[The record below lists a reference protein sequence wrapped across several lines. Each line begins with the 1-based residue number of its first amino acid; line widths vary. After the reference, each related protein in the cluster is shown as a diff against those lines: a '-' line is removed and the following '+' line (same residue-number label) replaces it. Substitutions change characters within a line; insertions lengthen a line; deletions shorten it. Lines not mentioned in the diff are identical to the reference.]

1 MTNRPTKDK
10 VADAAV
16 ELFFQK
22 GFHATSVRDIA
33 QVATVNVSLIH
44 YYFKSK
50 QGLLEYTIIEYY
62 ERYMAYLEK
71 ELRQVEKEDKIKQ
84 LKILIEAMM
93 RYKVETY
100 ELTYFIQRE
109 LSIDS
114 TFVRELS
121 VTYLAKEKH
130 ILKVLFLENEYLCRH
145 KHKQVLFLQLK
156 GMINTPFQMKKEWKK
171 HALEASSRDYFIRTY
186 LEAIFFWL
194 DYLIVKKPEYENL

>member
-130 ILKVLFLENEYLCRH
+130 ILKVLFLENEYL
-145 KHKQVLFLQLK
+145 
-156 GMINTPFQMKKEWKK
+156 
-171 HALEASSRDYFIRTY
+171 
-186 LEAIFFWL
+186 
-194 DYLIVKKPEYENL
+194 

>member
-1 MTNRPTKDK
+1 MTKRPTKDK

-50 QGLLEYTIIEYY
+50 QGLLEYTIIDYY
-62 ERYMAYLEK
+62 ETYMAYLEK
-71 ELRQVEKEDKIKQ
+71 ELRQVQKEDKIRQ

-93 RYKVETY
+93 RYKIETY

-121 VTYLAKEKH
+121 VTYLAKERH
-130 ILKVLFLENEYLCRH
+130 VLKVLFLENDHLHHH

-156 GMINTPFQMKKEWKK
+156 GMINMPFQMKKEWKK

-186 LEAIFFWL
+186 IEAIFFWL
-194 DYLIVKKPEYENL
+194 DYLFVKKPEYENL